1 MSQTLLCLILTSKYQ
16 KLRQTYLLSLEL
28 LMFCA
33 MFQLESAME
42 PLRIW
47 YVYAF

>member
-1 MSQTLLCLILTSKYQ
+1 
-16 KLRQTYLLSLEL
+16 
-28 LMFCA
+28 MFCA

-47 YVYAF
+47 YVYAFWPRKQVLIETIIL